1 MWITFVYPIIC
12 NICYTISAM
21 YIRINKQKNKNGSVR
36 QYLQI
41 CRTFRV
47 DNKVRQQTLC
57 NLGRLEHLLENGSVD
72 NKIEGLAKFSERY
85 FDRIHGQGSSSS
97 VSVLWTKE
105 FGPVYLFRKVWEKLG
120 LGRLLRKIMDDSEA
134 SSQYDEAIF
143 AMVLNRLMDPN
154 SKHYIF
160 KQWID
165 TIYAE
170 GLSDIQLHHY
180 YRALDFLSEQKEKIE
195 EQLYGHLTDLTSL
208 EVDIVFYDTT
218 STYFEGEEA
227 DELLAHYGYSK
238 DHRGDRKQVV
248 IGLLMTKT
256 GIPIGHQ
263 VFPGNMHDTKTFGMV
278 VEDLKKRYPI
288 QKVILVGDR
297 GMVSEANLDQIRE
310 LGMEYIVGVKLRKSK
325 KAQELLSIRGPY
337 KKVLP
342 NLKVK
347 SKKIDGETYVL
358 CYNPDAEERDRA
370 SRQVVLENLQSKL
383 DELGPSGLVKNRA
396 YSKFLTIEKA
406 SAKIDEEKVSNDEKF
421 DGKYAIR
428 TNSSLTDEEAALA
441 YKELWRVEQAFRNL
455 KSNLELR
462 PMYHRVESRIRGHI
476 MVCFLALV
484 MESFLA
490 YKLKE
495 IGCQTSVKDIL
506 HDVSQ
511 VKASK
516 IRVNGEEQ
524 IVRTE
529 LQSQANLAF
538 EALVTQAPP
547 RVLEKNTCH

>member
-1 MWITFVYPIIC
+1 
-12 NICYTISAM
+12 
-21 YIRINKQKNKNGSVR
+21 
-36 QYLQI
+36 
-41 CRTFRV
+41 
-47 DNKVRQQTLC
+47 
-57 NLGRLEHLLENGSVD
+57 
-72 NKIEGLAKFSERY
+72 
-85 FDRIHGQGSSSS
+85 
-97 VSVLWTKE
+97 
-105 FGPVYLFRKVWEKLG
+105 
-120 LGRLLRKIMDDSEA
+120 MDDSEA
-134 SSQYDEAIF
+134 ASQYDEAIF

-278 VEDLKKRYPI
+278 VGDLKKRYPI

-476 MVCFLALV
+476 MV
-484 MESFLA
+484 
-490 YKLKE
+490 
-495 IGCQTSVKDIL
+495 
-506 HDVSQ
+506 
-511 VKASK
+511 
-516 IRVNGEEQ
+516 
-524 IVRTE
+524 
-529 LQSQANLAF
+529 
-538 EALVTQAPP
+538 
-547 RVLEKNTCH
+547 